1 MHYQERTMKM
11 EIKMEMEMNLNV
23 SRDPNNYIDNENK
36 RK

>member
-1 MHYQERTMKM
+1 MHYQERTM
-11 EIKMEMEMNLNV
+11 KMEMEMNLNV

>member
-1 MHYQERTMKM
+1 MKM
-11 EIKMEMEMNLNV
+11 EIKMEMEMNLNE